1 MIFTFFVAWV
11 VLLVSTF
18 VVGELFQTF
27 SAVLNYFLLFRYQI
41 ISDSRNTLSE
51 QLYLHDLVFCKNL
64 TINIEQLLNLKTL

>member
-1 MIFTFFVAWV
+1 MLFTFFVAWV

-51 QLYLHDLVFCKNL
+51 QLYLHDLDFCKNL

>member
-51 QLYLHDLVFCKNL
+51 QLYLHDLCCKNL